1 MTHLYIKNMV
11 CDRCIMVVRQI
22 LTEHGFAPQEVK
34 LGEALVT
41 EALNDDQRWE
51 LRQALEA
58 VGFEL
63 LEDQQR
69 QLVNTIS
76 TLIIRWVRYEQG
88 DVAANLSHYLVHH
101 LHQDYSAL
109 SKLFSETTG
118 KTIERYYIEQRIERV
133 KELLQ
138 DDQLSLKE
146 IALKL
151 HYSSTAHLSA
161 QFKTVTGITASAYR
175 KTKPTRQGIDQV

>member
-11 CDRCIMVVRQI
+11 CDRCVMVVRQI
-22 LTEHGFAPQEVK
+22 LTQHGFTPLDVT
-34 LGEALVT
+34 LGEAVIAETLS
-41 EALNDDQRWE
+41 DDQQWE
-51 LRQALEA
+51 LRNALEA

-63 LEDQQR
+63 LEDQQC
-69 QLVNTIS
+69 QLVNSIR
-76 TLIIRWVRYEQG
+76 TLVLRWVRYDNGEE
-88 DVAANLSHYLVHH
+88 AINLSHYLVQH

-109 SKLFSETTG
+109 SKVFSETTG
-118 KTIERYYIEQRIERV
+118 KTIERYYIEQRIECV

-138 DDQLSLKE
+138 DGQLSLKE

-151 HYSSTAHLSA
+151 RYSSTAHLSA

-175 KTKPTRQGIDQV
+175 KARPTRQGIDRV

>member
-22 LTEHGFAPQEVK
+22 LTQHGLTPSDVT
-34 LGEALVT
+34 LGEAVIAEPLSD
-41 EALNDDQRWE
+41 NQQWE

-63 LEDQQR
+63 LEDQQH
-69 QLVNTIS
+69 QLVNTIR
-76 TLIIRWVRYEQG
+76 TLIIQWVRHDHG
-88 DVAANLSHYLVHH
+88 DAATNLSHYLVQH

-118 KTIERYYIEQRIERV
+118 KTIERYYIEQRIECV

-175 KTKPTRQGIDQV
+175 KARPTRQGIDRV